1 MSPVID
7 RIFQVFAGAG
17 RRRYRME
24 AVSQTE
30 HALQRASL
38 AEREGA
44 GSALVVAALLHD
56 IGHLLHEREEAAK
69 QGIDDHREAGGAA
82 FLGQWFG
89 EEVTLPVARHVA
101 AKQYLCA
108 VEPAYFHSLSAGPR
122 RSLELQGGPFD
133 TEVASA
139 FIAFPGAAEA
149 VRLRRWDYRAKIR
162 GLPTLVLDEL
172 CPISKTASCR
182 RINLESRRSP

>member
-17 RRRYRME
+17 RRRYGME

-30 HALQRASL
+30 HALQCASL
-38 AEREGA
+38 AERERA
-44 GSALVVAALLHD
+44 GSALVAAALLHD
-56 IGHLLHEREEAAK
+56 IGHLLHEREGAAE
-69 QGIDDHREAGGAA
+69 QGIDDRHEAGGAA

-108 VEPAYFHSLSAGPR
+108 VEPVYFHSLSEGSR

-133 TEVASA
+133 TEAASA
-139 FIAFPGAAEA
+139 FIASPGAAEA
-149 VRLRRWDYRAKIR
+149 VRLRRWDDKAKVR
-162 GLPTLVLDEL
+162 GLRTLTLDEFR
-172 CPISKTASCR
+172 PH
-182 RINLESRRSP
+182 LEVCLLPQDQPGT